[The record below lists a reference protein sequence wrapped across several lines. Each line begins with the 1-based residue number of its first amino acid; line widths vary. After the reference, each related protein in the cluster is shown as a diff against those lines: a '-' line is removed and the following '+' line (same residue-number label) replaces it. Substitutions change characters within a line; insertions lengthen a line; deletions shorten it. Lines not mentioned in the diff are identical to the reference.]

1 MPYLSLSLLGPFQ
14 AWTSDGA
21 LQPFRTLKERAL
33 LAYLAVEHD
42 HTHRREDLAS
52 AFWPDR
58 QEGIARNNL
67 RQALFGIRQVIG
79 ETGFNTVFT
88 VTGEDVQINF
98 GEQIWLDF
106 AAFEVHLK
114 AAQSHHHPQGEP
126 CPYCLKHLCDAVE
139 IYHGSFLEDV
149 SLDRNQGMQQWVDAR
164 REYYAHLQIQAL
176 DSLASEYDRMGDYHQ
191 AAFYAQRHAQM
202 DHMNEAGY
210 QRLMLLLA
218 RAGHTSAAL
227 EQYETFLRNIRE
239 TAISGPDEKTVE
251 LAAQIRDGRFETG
264 PSAPREIWHNLPE
277 HLTPFIG
284 REMELAQIEE
294 LLYNPG
300 CRMISIIGPGGVG
313 KTRLAIQ
320 AGLLNLRAFPDGV
333 CFIPLE
339 NVPSGDQI
347 PDVICRSLGLALGAQ
362 QDTRS
367 TLSSYLR
374 SRHVL
379 LVLDNF
385 EHLLDSSD
393 LLLDILKE
401 ASYVKIII
409 TSRERLHVQAEF
421 LIELQGL
428 SFPAA
433 SAESPLS
440 GGRGHADIRLMAFQS
455 DAVRLLLERA
465 SRVMSAGNTA
475 PGMIGRRPVTAP
487 DTTLQLRSAVRICQ
501 LVEGLPL
508 GIELAASW
516 ARDYSFAQIADE
528 VERNLDF
535 LKTSYQD
542 VPERHRSMRASF
554 EHSWDLLSESEQEV
568 FCKLGVFPG
577 TFSMAAAREIAG
589 AALPWLVQL
598 EDKSLVRRVS
608 YGRYDLHPL
617 IRQFAM
623 LKLSRFSRKVGD
635 QASQQHAQ
643 FFCNFLG
650 EREFDLK
657 GARQIEALDEV
668 EEDLENVRAGW
679 DWAISHH
686 ASALLERAAGS
697 MMYFLEARGRW
708 QEGEERFAGAVQCG
722 QQNGMNN
729 ETLGYLLASQGWFC
743 IRLTRFQQAEE
754 LLKQSL
760 LVLSE
765 TEGYGRRSFAHFTLG
780 FLYTWMNR
788 FPEALLQLTTCLS
801 GAERIGDAWSV
812 AWARELLAEIAFESG
827 QTGYQDEPF
836 LQTLA
841 LFERIGEQRG
851 SSRALN
857 YLGNLALAQGRLND
871 ARIYFEKLLATSEKL
886 GDVWGA
892 AGGYNKLGQLA
903 TARGDHEQAWRNHQ
917 RNLSMLQ
924 KIGDQRR
931 TGIALRELGEV
942 ACALGK
948 YDEARNFFHQALEIA
963 SRTQN
968 TAVSQD
974 ILTGIAA
981 MLVQQTGHD
990 CFIMPDELSIE
1001 GLPGNPKII
1010 HAIELLVVVLDE
1022 PSGDQTTTRRARSML
1037 ETALAGL
1044 PAGTFERIRQQMR
1057 PRTTW
1062 DIVNAILNKNNYPIG

>member
-14 AWTSDGA
+14 AWTADGA
-21 LQPFRTLKERAL
+21 LQSFRTLKERAL
-33 LAYLAVEHD
+33 LAYLSAEHD
-42 HTHRREDLAS
+42 RAHRRENLAS

-58 QEGIARNNL
+58 HEGIARNNL

-79 ETGFNTVFT
+79 DTGFNAIFN

-114 AAQSHHHPQGEP
+114 AAQTHHHPQGEP
-126 CPYCLKHLCDAVE
+126 CPYCMKHLCDAVE
-139 IYHGSFLEDV
+139 IYHGNFLEDM
-149 SLDRNQGMQQWVDAR
+149 SLDRNQGMQAWIGAR
-164 REYYAHLQIQAL
+164 RDYYARLQIQAL
-176 DSLASEYDRMGDYHQ
+176 DTLASEYERIGDYHQ

-202 DHMNEAGY
+202 DHLNETGY

-218 RAGHTSAAL
+218 RAGHTSTAL
-227 EQYETFLRNIRE
+227 EQYEIFLRKIGE
-239 TAISGPDEKTVE
+239 TSAPAPDEKTIQ
-251 LAAQIRDGRFETG
+251 LAEQIREGRFETG
-264 PSAPREIWHNLPE
+264 PSAAREIWHNLPE

-284 REMELAQIEE
+284 REMELAQIEG

-300 CRMISIIGPGGVG
+300 CRMISIAGPGGVG

-320 AGLLNLRAFPDGV
+320 AALLNLRVFPDGV

-339 NVPSGDQI
+339 NVLSADQI
-347 PDVICRSLGLALGAQ
+347 PDIISRALGLALDSQ
-362 QDTRS
+362 QDVRAALT
-367 TLSSYLR
+367 SYLR
-374 SRHVL
+374 SRHIL

-385 EHLLDSSD
+385 EHLLSGSD
-393 LLLDILKE
+393 VLLDILKE
-401 ASYVKIII
+401 APYLKIMI
-409 TSRERLHVQAEF
+409 TSRERLHLQAEF

-428 SFPAA
+428 SFPAP
-433 SAESPLS
+433 SPDTPMS

-465 SRVMSAGNTA
+465 SRVMVSGNAA
-475 PGMIGRRPVTAP
+475 PGAAGRRPAFAP

-516 ARDYSFAQIADE
+516 AADYSFAQIADE

-535 LKTSYQD
+535 LKTTYQD
-542 VPERHRSMRASF
+542 LPERHRSMQASF

-568 FCKLGVFPG
+568 FCKLAVFPG
-577 TFSMAAAREIAG
+577 TFSLVAAREIAG

-598 EDKSLVRRVS
+598 EDKSLVRRVA

-617 IRQFAM
+617 IRQYAA
-623 LKLSRFSRKVGD
+623 LKLSRFSRKVVD

-650 EREFDLK
+650 EREYDLK
-657 GARQIEALDEV
+657 GGRQAEALDEV
-668 EEDLENVRAGW
+668 ETDLENVRTAW
-679 DWAISHH
+679 DWAVAHH
-686 ASALLERAAGS
+686 AAALLERAAGS
-697 MMYFLEARGRW
+697 LMYFLEARGRW
-708 QEGEERFAGAVQCG
+708 AEGAERFAGAVQCG
-722 QQNGMNN
+722 QQNGMSH
-729 ETLGYLLASQGWFC
+729 EALGYLLAAQGWFC
-743 IRLTRFQQAEE
+743 TRLTRFQQAEE

-760 LVLSE
+760 LVLAE
-765 TEGYGRRSFAHFTLG
+765 AEGNGRRSFAHFTLG

-788 FPEALLQLTTCLS
+788 FQEAHLQLVTCLS
-801 GAERIGDAWSV
+801 GAEQSGDTWEIAWS
-812 AWARELLAEIAFESG
+812 RELLAEIAFESG

-836 LQTLA
+836 LNNLA

-851 SSRALN
+851 RGRALN
-857 YLGNLALAQGRLND
+857 YLGNLALAQGRLD
-871 ARIYFEKLLATSEKL
+871 AARGYFEKLLAIAEEL

-903 TARGDHEQAWRNHQ
+903 MARGDYEQAWRRHQ

-931 TGIALRELGEV
+931 TGFALRELGEV
-942 ACALGK
+942 ACALERF
-948 YDEARNFFHQALEIA
+948 DDARNYFAQALEIA
-963 SRTQN
+963 ARTQN
-968 TAVSQD
+968 SAVSQD

-981 MLVQQTGHD
+981 VLIQHGKND
-990 CFIMPDELSIE
+990 CFVMPDELLIE
-1001 GLPGNPKII
+1001 GIAANPKIV
-1010 HAIELLVVVLDE
+1010 HAIELLSVVLDE
-1022 PSGDQTTTRRARSML
+1022 PSGDQGTTRRARGLL
-1037 ETALAGL
+1037 ETARAGL
-1044 PAGTFERIRQQMR
+1044 SAEDFAQIRQKMR
-1057 PRTTW
+1057 PRSTW
-1062 DIVNAILNKNNYPIG
+1062 EMVNSIMKRNNFPAF